1 MNDGPVSLTLLERV
15 RTQAEVLVPLIKRL
29 ETELGEDRAHRL
41 AREVLSSYFRTTA
54 DQYAR
59 ESEGDPVQAF
69 VRFAA
74 DSTAGDA
81 IETEPIE
88 GAPGQVNFDVTD
100 CKYAKFFKNLGEPEL
115 GFLLVCSMDFD
126 VADVLGIGLQRTTT
140 IMQGA
145 DRCDFR
151 WQLP

>member
-29 ETELGEDRAHRL
+29 ETELGEERAHSL
-41 AREVLSSYFRTTA
+41 AREVLSSYFRSTA
-54 DQYAR
+54 DQYVR

-100 CKYAKFFKNLGEPEL
+100 CKYAKFFKSLGEPEL

-151 WQLP
+151 WHLP